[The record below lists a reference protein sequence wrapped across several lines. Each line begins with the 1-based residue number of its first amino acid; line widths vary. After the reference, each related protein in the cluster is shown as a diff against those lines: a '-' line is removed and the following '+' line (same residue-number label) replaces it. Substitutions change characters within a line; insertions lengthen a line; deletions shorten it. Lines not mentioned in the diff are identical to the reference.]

1 VTAHADTAY
10 FMGYIDPRQR
20 LRAMTMQLEAVR
32 MIAAGRWEEAH
43 AARGELLEH
52 IRSSAGV
59 ATLLDMRRCER
70 LCVCMC
76 ACVCVCT
83 FVW

>member
-32 MIAAGRWEEAH
+32 MIAAGGWAGGWVGWESW
-43 AARGELLEH
+43 G
-52 IRSSAGV
+52 
-59 ATLLDMRRCER
+59 RC
-70 LCVCMC
+70 CWV
-76 ACVCVCT
+76 
-83 FVW
+83 